1 MKGFYENSDFDE
13 GMSDGGNGGRNK
25 NIGSLTPNH
34 AYEIGYREGL
44 KIYLL
49 NEKGIYKNYHYYTLI
64 VESNENYP
72 LSTPATY
79 RLGLAY

>member
-1 MKGFYENSDFDE
+1 MKGLYENADFDE
-13 GMSDGGNGGRNK
+13 GMSDGNGGRNK
-25 NIGSLTPNH
+25 NVGNLTPSI

-44 KIYLL
+44 KKYLL
-49 NEKGIYKNYHYYTLI
+49 NEKGIYKNYDYYTLI